1 VIRLIARARKSTKR
15 TIGSRHQGRRFC
27 LIFAAALFAPAAIAH
42 DWYPAWCCSDRDCR
56 PLAEEKGETVVETAD
71 GWRLWDGRLV
81 GRGDAKPSP
90 DKNFHLCEEAL
101 TKAIICFF
109 APVGGS

>member
-1 VIRLIARARKSTKR
+1 LDRLEDRMARGKALAFVPAL
-15 TIGSRHQGRRFC
+15 IGLLG
-27 LIFAAALFAPAAIAH
+27 IAPASAH

-56 PLAEEKGETVVETAD
+56 SLAEEKGETVVETAD

-81 GRGDAKPSP
+81 GRDDVKPSP
-90 DKNFHLCEEAL
+90 DRHFHLCEEAL